1 MDATTINLILGILA
15 PILTAL
21 IGWAAAAISRKAGL
35 EIDAK
40 HREALQSALLNGAR
54 LAMSKQLTRQAAVDL
69 VLSYVKDSVPGAL
82 EHFTPSTKVLTD
94 LAEAKIEQVA
104 SDKVKDLTGGA
115 VNALTDALRKAGA
128 S

>member
-1 MDATTINLILGILA
+1 MDATTVNLILGILA

-21 IGWAAAAISRKAGL
+21 IGWAAAAINRKAGL

-82 EHFTPSTKVLTD
+82 EHFTPSAKVLTD
-94 LAEAKIEQVA
+94 LAEAKLEQAA
-104 SDKVKDLTGGA
+104 SEKAKDLASGA
-115 VNALTDALRKAGA
+115 VDALTDALRKAGA

>member
-21 IGWAAAAISRKAGL
+21 IGWVAAAISRKAGL

-94 LAEAKIEQVA
+94 LAEAKLEQAA
-104 SDKVKDLTGGA
+104 SEKVKDLTGGA
-115 VNALTDALRKAGA
+115 VDALAEALRKAGA